1 MTENELQAAPA
12 VVAGVAQRIS
22 AADKALVVLAQPAV
36 VRATIHIT
44 RKATGLIETYE
55 LIGTP
60 VAGD

>member
-22 AADKALVVLAQPAV
+22 AADKANAVQAAPAIV
-36 VRATIHIT
+36 NMTVHIT
-44 RKATGLIETYE
+44 RKATGLTETYE
-55 LIGTP
+55 LTGTL